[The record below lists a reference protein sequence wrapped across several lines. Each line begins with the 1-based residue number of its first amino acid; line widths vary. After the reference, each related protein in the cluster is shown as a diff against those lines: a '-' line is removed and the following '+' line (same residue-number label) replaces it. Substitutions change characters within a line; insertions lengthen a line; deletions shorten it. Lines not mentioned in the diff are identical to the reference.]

1 MTIANFK
8 KKVVDFFTIE
18 RAAIVILLLL
28 LIFGAGMFKRTY
40 DSQRIKDGIIDS
52 LTLANQTSVSFI
64 NKQNEVI
71 TQQKVLITESQSS
84 IKKYTDSIF
93 NLKKSEQRK
102 VKEVIAFYSEKLKAA
117 LADTVDIPYIDDG
130 ITLVPTGD
138 ADTVN
143 ATGEYFDE
151 SDCEE
156 YIRNAIVG
164 KISVP
169 KSVLLDSVGV
179 FKIDATILEKG
190 LRINKLEIPD
200 TLSLRVIE
208 NKTGLFKPRTLD
220 VQAKH
225 SNPMFTKI
233 DQTSILYKPKPKG
246 KWVVRALILGLG
258 IYLGSKL

>member
-1 MTIANFK
+1 MTIASLK
-8 KKVVDFFTIE
+8 KKIVDFFTIE

-28 LIFGAGMFKRTY
+28 LIFGAGMFKKTY
-40 DSQRIKDGIIDS
+40 DSQRMKDGVIDS

-117 LADTVDIPYIDDG
+117 LADTVYI
-130 ITLVPTGD
+130 
-138 ADTVN
+138 
-143 ATGEYFDE
+143 EYFYGDDSSAQEYTFEE

>member
-1 MTIANFK
+1 MTIASLK
-8 KKVVDFFTIE
+8 KKVIDFFTIE

-40 DSQRIKDGIIDS
+40 DSQRMKDGIIDS

-117 LADTVDIPYIDDG
+117 LADTVYIPFAIDPEAEDSS
-130 ITLVPTGD
+130 
-138 ADTVN
+138 AE
-143 ATGEYFDE
+143 EYTFEE

-156 YIRNAIVG
+156 FIKNALVG
-164 KISVP
+164 KIDVP
-169 KSVLLDSVGV
+169 KTVALDSSGV
-179 FKIDATILEKG
+179 FKIDVTILEKG
-190 LRINKLEIPD
+190 LRINKLEVPD

-225 SNPMFTKI
+225 SNPMFTNI

-246 KWVVRALILGLG
+246 KWLVRALILGLG
-258 IYLGSKL
+258 IYLGTKL

>member
-1 MTIANFK
+1 MNQLVLFIRK
-8 KKVVDFFTIE
+8 RYKELII
-18 RAAIVILLLL
+18 IVLLLL
-28 LIFGAGMFKRTY
+28 LVFGGAMFKKTY
-40 DSQRIKDGIIDS
+40 NSQRSAIDS
-52 LTLANQTSVSFI
+52 LSLANQTSKSFI
-64 NKQNEVI
+64 NRQNQVI
-71 TQQKVLITESQSS
+71 TQQTILITESQSS

-93 NLKKSEQRK
+93 NLNRREQRR

-117 LADTVDIPYIDDG
+117 LADTVDIPYTDNG
-130 ITLVPTGD
+130 NS
-138 ADTVN
+138 DTVN
-143 ATGEYFDE
+143 ATGEYFEE

-200 TLSLRVIE
+200 TLSLRVVE

-225 SNPMFTKI
+225 SNPMFTTV